1 MNFWER
7 ILYGITL
14 LIVLLFSIIGC
25 VLFVAVVLLAIIT
38 YPLWIIPHLITVDKN
53 DIIGE
58 DIWNR

>member
-25 VLFVAVVLLAIIT
+25 ILFVAVVLLAIIT

>member
-53 DIIGE
+53 DIMGE